1 MIAPICTGAS
11 SSALGARETGLLLG
25 CSPQDVGCVEPPGPQ
40 VWDREETHLTA
51 CLSNSGARAPFH
63 NPLIP
68 KWFLKSL
75 TMGKQSRVFSGKN
88 VCALHTIRDLRSAV
102 KPCCV
107 KRFAKLPS

>member
-40 VWDREETHLTA
+40 VWDREETHLKA
-51 CLSNSGARAPFH
+51 CLSNSGAKGTLH

-68 KWFLKSL
+68 KSVSEVSNY
-75 TMGKQSRVFSGKN
+75 GKAVSGLFWEERVCSTHN
-88 VCALHTIRDLRSAV
+88 
-102 KPCCV
+102 P
-107 KRFAKLPS
+107 